1 MFSSDIR
8 SNFLKFFE
16 KCGHRIIGSSS
27 VVPQN
32 DPSLLFTNA
41 GMVQFKNVF
50 MGLESRS
57 CNRAV
62 TSQKCIRAGGKHNDL
77 DQVGFTARHH
87 TFFEMLGNF
96 SFGDYF
102 KEEAIAF
109 AWVFLTQELGLP
121 KEKLL
126 VTVYHTDEEAKSIWK
141 KAAGDIPIISISTS
155 DNFWSMGNTGPCGPC
170 TEIFYDHGEN
180 IAGGMPGTQD
190 QEGDRYMEIWNIVF
204 MQFEQM
210 ENGEKVPL
218 KKKSIDT
225 GMGLERISGIMQGV
239 ADNYLTDLFKKIIE
253 EVKAIS
259 GTNFENT
266 YPSYKVI
273 VDHIRS
279 VSFLIA
285 DGVLPSNEGRGYVL
299 RRILRRAMRHGNL
312 INITDPFLFRLSD
325 VLIDTMS
332 NAYPELE
339 KAKPMVAATI
349 HSEEEKFLST
359 LDRGL
364 KILQND
370 VKEIPPGGVLDGD
383 KAFRLYDTYGFPLD
397 LTQDILKSE
406 NINID
411 VQGFEA
417 ALQKQKDRA
426 KWTGSGETKEAE
438 IWHILKERLKF
449 IEFVGYEKENYF
461 SKILALVQNELEVE
475 TISAGNAYLIVQ
487 STPFYA
493 ECGGQCGDT
502 GIIKSKDGSFL
513 VTNTKKFCDGI
524 IVHEGEIVSGFFKT
538 FDEVELQIDSERRQ
552 KIRANHTTTHLLQSA
567 LRIVLG
573 EHVVQRSS
581 FLNDERLR
589 FDFSHNSSIS
599 REEIAKIEKI
609 VNGWILRNLEVL
621 CRTMTKNEAIS
632 GGATALFGE
641 KYGDEVRTVSIL
653 NDDRSAASFELCGGT
668 HVKFTGKIGAFKILS
683 ETGIGSGIRR
693 IEAITGE
700 KVLEH
705 IYRLEEV
712 VTLLGEKL
720 KCSCAEFP
728 QKIDDLLQELK
739 QRNHE
744 ILLAKQRT
752 ALEKMQEFQKIDTTL
767 YVLAVSNWELNE
779 LRTLNEAI
787 KSQKPSGIIVTIS
800 HCGDRVSLVTSVSS
814 DLQKKYSAEQLLKR
828 GLMLLNGKGGGSAA
842 VAQGGGYGKEKIT
855 NAIEAIKDAI
865 A

>member
-1 MFSSDIR
+1 MFSSNIR
-8 SNFLKFFE
+8 GSFLKFFE
-16 KCGHRIIGSSS
+16 NCEHKIIDSSS

-57 CNRAV
+57 YNRAV

-102 KEEAIAF
+102 KEEAILF
-109 AWVFLTQELGLP
+109 AWTFLTRELGLP
-121 KEKLL
+121 NEKLL
-126 VTVYHTDEEAKSIWK
+126 VTVYHTDEEAKSIWEK
-141 KAAGDIPIISISTS
+141 VAGNIPIIPIPTS
-155 DNFWSMGNTGPCGPC
+155 DNFWSMGDTGPCGPC

-180 IAGGMPGTQD
+180 IAGGMPGTQNQD
-190 QEGDRYMEIWNIVF
+190 GDRYMEIWNIVF

-210 ENGEKVPL
+210 VSGEKVPL

-225 GMGLERISGIMQGV
+225 GMGLERISGIMQGI

-273 VDHIRS
+273 ADHIRS

-332 NAYPELE
+332 DAYPELE
-339 KAKPMVAATI
+339 KVRPMIAATI
-349 HSEEEKFLST
+349 YDEEKKFLNT

-406 NINID
+406 NINVDI
-411 VQGFEA
+411 QGFEA

-426 KWTGSGETKEAE
+426 RWTGSGETKEAE
-438 IWHILKERLKF
+438 IWHILRERLKS
-449 IEFVGYEKENYF
+449 IEFVGYEKENSS
-461 SKILALVQNELEVE
+461 SKILALVQNKLEVE
-475 TISAGNAYLIVQ
+475 TISVGSAYLIVQ

-502 GIIKSKDGSFL
+502 GIIRSKNGAFR

-524 IVHEGEIVSGFFKT
+524 IAHEGEIIYGFFKN
-538 FDEVELQIDSERRQ
+538 FDDVELQIDSKRRQ
-552 KIRANHTTTHLLQSA
+552 KIRANHTATHLLQSA
-567 LRIVLG
+567 LRAVLG
-573 EHVVQRSS
+573 EHVAQRGS

-599 REEIAKIEKI
+599 HEEMTRIEKI
-609 VNGWILRNLEVL
+609 VNEWIQRNLKVI
-621 CRTMTKNEAIS
+621 CQTITKNEAVS
-632 GGATALFGE
+632 RGATALFGE
-641 KYGDEVRTVSIL
+641 KYGDEVRTVSISS
-653 NDDRSAASFELCGGT
+653 DDKSTASFELCGGT
-668 HVKFTGKIGAFKILS
+668 HTESTGRIGAFKILS
-683 ETGIGSGIRR
+683 ESGIGSGIRR
-693 IEAITGE
+693 IEA
-700 KVLEH
+700 
-705 IYRLEEV
+705 
-712 VTLLGEKL
+712 
-720 KCSCAEFP
+720 
-728 QKIDDLLQELK
+728 
-739 QRNHE
+739 
-744 ILLAKQRT
+744 
-752 ALEKMQEFQKIDTTL
+752 
-767 YVLAVSNWELNE
+767 
-779 LRTLNEAI
+779 
-787 KSQKPSGIIVTIS
+787 
-800 HCGDRVSLVTSVSS
+800 
-814 DLQKKYSAEQLLKR
+814 
-828 GLMLLNGKGGGSAA
+828 
-842 VAQGGGYGKEKIT
+842 
-855 NAIEAIKDAI
+855 
-865 A
+865 

>member
-16 KCGHRIIGSSS
+16 NCGHRIIDSSS
-27 VVPQN
+27 VIPQN

-57 CNRAV
+57 YNRAT

-109 AWVFLTQELGLP
+109 AWAFLTQELGLS

-141 KAAGDIPIISISTS
+141 KVAGVPIIPISTS
-155 DNFWSMGNTGPCGPC
+155 DNFWSMGDTGPCGPC

-190 QEGDRYMEIWNIVF
+190 QDGDRYMEIWNIVF

-210 ENGEKVPL
+210 GNGEKVPL
-218 KKKSIDT
+218 QKKSIDT

-239 ADNYLTDLFKKIIE
+239 ADNYLIDLFKKIIE
-253 EVKAIS
+253 EVKVIS

-273 VDHIRS
+273 ADHIRS

-285 DGVLPSNEGRGYVL
+285 NGVLPSNEGRGYVL

-312 INITDPFLFRLSD
+312 INITDPFLFRLSS
-325 VLIDTMS
+325 VLVDTMS
-332 NAYPELE
+332 DAYPELK
-339 KAKPMVAATI
+339 KAKSMIAATI
-349 HSEEEKFLST
+349 YSEEEKFLNT

-370 VKEIPPGGVLDGD
+370 VKRISPGGVLDGD

-411 VQGFEA
+411 IKGFEA
-417 ALQKQKDRA
+417 ALQKQKERA

-438 IWHILKERLKF
+438 IWYILRKRLKSV
-449 IEFVGYEKENYF
+449 EFVGYEKENF
-461 SKILALVQNELEVE
+461 SSEILAFVQSESEVE
-475 TISAGNAYLIVQ
+475 MISAGSAYLIVQ

-502 GIIKSKDGSFL
+502 GVIRSKNGVFR

-524 IVHEGEIVSGFFKT
+524 IAHEGEMVSGFFKNS
-538 FDEVELQIDSERRQ
+538 DNVELQIDSEKRQ
-552 KIRANHTTTHLLQSA
+552 KIRANHTATHLLQSA
-567 LRIVLG
+567 LRTVLG
-573 EHVVQRSS
+573 EHVVQRGSS
-581 FLNDERLR
+581 LNEERLR
-589 FDFSHNSSIS
+589 FDFSHNSSVS
-599 REEIAKIEKI
+599 SEEIAKVEKI

-621 CRTMTKNEAIS
+621 CRTMTKNEAIF
-632 GGATALFGE
+632 GGAMALFGE

-653 NDDRSAASFELCGGT
+653 NDDQSTVSFELCGGT
-668 HVKFTGKIGAFKILS
+668 HAESTGKIGAFKILS
-683 ETGIGSGIRR
+683 ETSIGSGIRR

-705 IYRLEEV
+705 VNHLEEIV
-712 VTLLGEKL
+712 NLLAEKL
-720 KCSCAEFP
+720 KCSYTEFP
-728 QKIDDLLQELK
+728 RKINDLLQELK
-739 QRNHE
+739 QKNRE
-744 ILLAKQRT
+744 ILLAKQRI
-752 ALEKMQEFQKIDTTL
+752 ALEKMQEFKRIDATL
-767 YVLAVSNWELNE
+767 YALVVSDCEPNGLRALNE
-779 LRTLNEAI
+779 MARSE
-787 KSQKPSGIIVTIS
+787 KSSGIMVTIGHS
-800 HCGDRVSLVTSVSS
+800 NDRVSVVVSVSP

-828 GLMLLNGKGGGSAA
+828 GLTLLGGKGGGSAA
-842 VAQGGGYGKEKIT
+842 TAQGGGCGREKIT
-855 NAIEAIKDAI
+855 AVIEAIKNAV